1 MHEAVTPRV
10 SVIVPAYNAAVYLP
24 HAIDSVLAQ
33 TFVDWEIV
41 VVDDGSTDHTQSVVE
56 SYRPALADKLQYIH
70 QSNHGLP
77 AARNTG
83 IKAARGEFIALLDA
97 DDVWLPQRLERGV
110 QVLDSDPEIG
120 LVHARVARIDTK
132 GMVIGQLKV
141 DPKYMSGRI
150 AHDIYIRRAHIVC
163 PTVMFRRHCLDK
175 AGWFD
180 ESMRATED
188 RDLWFR
194 IALHFKIEY
203 IDEILAY
210 YRLSPS
216 SMTSDLDRLL
226 GGQLYFVSKHYRSG
240 CATRMEQLQA
250 LGNIYRE
257 LGDSLF
263 RGGALTKAIGS
274 YLRAVGYNPLSIP
287 NTYMLFRAIMEPL
300 VRVCSAAAHP
310 GSAEGQ

>member
-56 SYRPALADKLQYIH
+56 SYRPALAAKLQYIH

-163 PTVMFRRHCLDK
+163 PTVMFRRRCLDK
-175 AGWFD
+175 GGWFD

>member
-1 MHEAVTPRV
+1 MYEGVTPRV

-24 HAIDSVLAQ
+24 HAIDSVIAQ
-33 TFVDWEIV
+33 AFADWEIV
-41 VVDDGSTDHTQSVVE
+41 VVDDGSTDDTQSVVE
-56 SYRPALADKLQYIH
+56 SYRPALADKLQYIR
-70 QSNHGLP
+70 QSNQGLP

-83 IKAARGEFIALLDA
+83 IRAARGEFIALLDA
-97 DDVWLPQRLERGV
+97 DDVWLPQRLGRGV

-141 DPKYMSGRI
+141 DPRYMSGSI
-150 AHDIYIRRAHIVC
+150 AHHIYIRRAHIVC
-163 PTVMFRRHCLDK
+163 PTVMFRRRCLDT

-180 ESMRATED
+180 ETMRATED

-194 IALHFKIEY
+194 IALHFKIEF
-203 IDEILAY
+203 INEILAY

-226 GGQLYFVSKHYRSG
+226 AGQLYFVSKHYRSG
-240 CATRMEQLQA
+240 SATRMEQLQA

-257 LGDSLF
+257 LGDSRF

-274 YLRAVGYNPLSIP
+274 YLLAVGYNPLSIP
-287 NTYMLFRAIMEPL
+287 NTYMLLRAIMEPL
-300 VRVCSAAAHP
+300 VRVCSAAAHS

>member
-141 DPKYMSGRI
+141 DPQYMSGRI

-163 PTVMFRRHCLDK
+163 PTV
-175 AGWFD
+175 
-180 ESMRATED
+180 
-188 RDLWFR
+188 
-194 IALHFKIEY
+194 
-203 IDEILAY
+203 
-210 YRLSPS
+210 
-216 SMTSDLDRLL
+216 
-226 GGQLYFVSKHYRSG
+226 
-240 CATRMEQLQA
+240 
-250 LGNIYRE
+250 
-257 LGDSLF
+257 
-263 RGGALTKAIGS
+263 
-274 YLRAVGYNPLSIP
+274 
-287 NTYMLFRAIMEPL
+287 
-300 VRVCSAAAHP
+300 
-310 GSAEGQ
+310 